1 MRSAAPMRHLGLQ
14 GKRQHRTG
22 CGMRSNKTRRSP
34 NQRQLADMAID
45 AYANWREE
53 CLAVQDAYEDWTR
66 TGAEHP
72 PFAFEAYRRALDR
85 EERAANAYAELV
97 TYIAAAPEFSPTQ
110 GFADIPAA
118 RSR

>member
-1 MRSAAPMRHLGLQ
+1 
-14 GKRQHRTG
+14 
-22 CGMRSNKTRRSP
+22 MRSNKARRST

-45 AYANWREE
+45 AYASWRED
-53 CLAVQDAYEDWTR
+53 CVAVQDAYEAWTR
-66 TGAEHP
+66 NGAEHP

-97 TYIAAAPEFSPTQ
+97 TYIGAAPELSPAQ
-110 GFADIPAA
+110 RFADIPAA

>member
-1 MRSAAPMRHLGLQ
+1 MRP
-14 GKRQHRTG
+14 
-22 CGMRSNKTRRSP
+22 NKTRRSR

-45 AYANWREE
+45 AYDRWREE
-53 CLAVQDAYEDWTR
+53 CEAVNDAYEAWTH

-97 TYIAAAPEFSPTQ
+97 TYLGEAPEFSAAQPFT
-110 GFADIPAA
+110 DIPAG
-118 RSR
+118 RWR